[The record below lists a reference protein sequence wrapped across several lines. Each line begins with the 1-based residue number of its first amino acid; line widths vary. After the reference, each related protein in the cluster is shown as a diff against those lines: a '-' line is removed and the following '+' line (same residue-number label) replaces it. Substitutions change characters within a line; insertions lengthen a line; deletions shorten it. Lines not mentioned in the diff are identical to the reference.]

1 MRNRIMGD
9 GDSDGN
15 SWESVEE
22 SGIKRR
28 RLCACV
34 ESDWMRDDARGGEKR
49 LRRLV
54 WQSKEELGTRSRME
68 ICTRIEDACRQ
79 ETRKSGRAPEGK
91 HAGRSFSIQMSGDDV
106 CGEPAG
112 TSSRTA
118 FRAGRVEATQAKT
131 FNHITAIIYI
141 CSFIY

>member
-1 MRNRIMGD
+1 MRVSKATGCGM
-9 GDSDGN
+9 
-15 SWESVEE
+15 
-22 SGIKRR
+22 
-28 RLCACV
+28 
-34 ESDWMRDDARGGEKR
+34 MRGAEKR
-49 LRRLV
+49 GSAAWF

-118 FRAGRVEATQAKT
+118 FRAGRVEATQAKI

-141 CSFIY
+141 CSFIH